1 MAEKRCN
8 YRHPKRLPVKFGVG
22 IASVSGFTEDLS
34 HFGLFIKTGAVY
46 GPGQELVVE
55 LNLQQ
60 EFLIRIVV
68 KVRWA
73 KKVPPALLRSY
84 KGGMGFTIIR
94 FLEGEEYYRAFCD
107 ELQQIRAER
116 NNFGAKGLVC
126 NLE

>member
-8 YRHPKRLPVKFGVG
+8 YRHLKRLPIKFGVG
-22 IASVSGFTEDLS
+22 VASISGFTEDIS
-34 HFGLFIKTGAVY
+34 HCGLFIKTGAVF
-46 GPGQELVVE
+46 GVGQELVVE

-60 EFLIRIVV
+60 KFLVRMIVKIR
-68 KVRWA
+68 WS
-73 KKVPPALLRSY
+73 KKVPPALLRNF

-94 FLEGEEYYRAFCD
+94 FLEGEEYYRTFCD

-126 NLE
+126 HLE

>member
-8 YRHPKRLPVKFGVG
+8 YRHLKRLPVKFGVG
-22 IASVSGFTEDLS
+22 VASICGFTEDIS
-34 HFGLFIKTGAVY
+34 HFGLFIKAGAVY
-46 GPGQELVVE
+46 GPGQELIVE

-60 EFLIRIVV
+60 KFPVRMVV
-68 KVRWA
+68 KTRWA
-73 KKVPPALLRSY
+73 KKVPPALLRNY

-116 NNFGAKGLVC
+116 NSFGAKGLVC